1 MFARPLPTAFLAALS
16 GLAGLAP
23 AQNPFVKALPAGT
36 IGYVSM
42 PDVRA
47 SLAELRSMPVGKMWQ
62 EQEVQDFVADA
73 MNTVEA
79 MWEQGMADARDQSE
93 AGMLPFD
100 PDEMVKMR
108 VDGMSVA
115 LTQFG
120 LTTPEGGGQPMP
132 KVGFVVHVRFGDS
145 APIWKNV
152 IATGV
157 QMMTLQAGEMMST
170 SVRDVGDVKMTTMQ
184 PSVPGMTD
192 GLEMGFNM
200 AWVGDGLLFGTLA
213 SDVESM
219 LQNLQSGADAGL
231 AATAEWK
238 SGMQRLDT
246 QGTEM
251 EMFVRPGAAIDAF
264 MDAYSV
270 AMDAVSGAPVTGDLE
285 GTWNTELSSVDVA
298 AMERMMDALGARS
311 MGAMSMASTYV
322 DGRAVTTGFLSS
334 PEADRKGLMAMD
346 QTPLDMD
353 FLRWVPKDAV
363 SFSASRVDLQA
374 IYDAFSG
381 ALRAY
386 DEDVAEM
393 MMAQLGQME
402 EMVGLSL
409 EKDLFGAFGSRL
421 VSWSMPMAA
430 FGQAAE
436 QAYVIPVKDPE
447 RFVQAVQTFATMS
460 EGGLSLEKIERRGI
474 TVYQVRLDM
483 DMDLMMGGINPIAS
497 LLPTFGFKDGNLVV
511 AYSTGDVKRAFA
523 RMDREDDPA
532 GDIRSNPG
540 FAKFLNDVPSGATS
554 LAFRDWAAEFEGYY
568 QLGSNLLALIPLDEE
583 IPFDFALL
591 PDSQTLT
598 QHLFPSVSWSTATP
612 EGFAM
617 RAVGPFGMEVMMP
630 VVLGVVSIGAVSAV
644 FENTV
649 PEDFDFEGMP
659 FGGRGR

>member
-1 MFARPLPTAFLAALS
+1 MFARPVSAAILAALS
-16 GLAGLAP
+16 GLAGLAS
-23 AQNPFVKALPAGT
+23 AQNPFVKALPSGT

-42 PDVRA
+42 PDIRT
-47 SLAELRSMPVGKMWQ
+47 SMDELRTMPIGKMWQ

-73 MNTVEA
+73 MRTVEA
-79 MWEQGMADARDQSE
+79 MWEQGMTDARAQFE

-108 VDGMSVA
+108 VDGMSMA

-120 LTTPEGGGQPMP
+120 FTVPEGGGEPMP
-132 KVGFVVHVRFGDS
+132 KFGLVAHVRFGDS

-157 QMMTLQAGEMMST
+157 QMMTLQAGEMMS
-170 SVRDVGDVKMTTMQ
+170 SDVRDVAGVKMTTMK

-192 GLEMGFNM
+192 GLEMGLNM
-200 AWVGDGLLFGTLA
+200 AWVGDGLLIGTLT

-219 LQNLQSGADAGL
+219 LQNLQSGADQGL
-231 AATAEWK
+231 ASTAEWK
-238 SGMQRLDT
+238 SSVQRLDT

-251 EMFVRPGAAIDAF
+251 EMFVRPGAA
-264 MDAYSV
+264 
-270 AMDAVSGAPVTGDLE
+270 MDAVMDIMSMASDLGEAPPEMDVT
-285 GTWNTELSSVDVA
+285 
-298 AMERMMDALGARS
+298 AMERAMDALGLRS
-311 MGAMSMASTYV
+311 MGPISMTSTYA
-322 DGRAVTTGFLSS
+322 DGRAVTTGFVSA
-334 PEADRKGLMAMD
+334 PEDSRKGLMAMG
-346 QTPLDMD
+346 QEPLDMD

-363 SFSASRVDLQA
+363 SFSASRVDLES
-374 IYDAFSG
+374 IYDALTGS
-381 ALRAY
+381 LRAY
-386 DEDVAEM
+386 DEGVADM
-393 MMAQLGQME
+393 MMTQLGQME

-409 EKDLFGAFGSRL
+409 EKDLFGAFGTQL

-436 QAYVIPVKDPE
+436 QAYVIPVRDPE
-447 RFVQAVQTFATMS
+447 RFVQMVQTVATMS
-460 EGGLSLEKIERRGI
+460 EGTFSLEKIERRGI
-474 TVYQVRLDM
+474 TVYQVRVDL

-497 LLPTFGFKDGNLVV
+497 LLPTFGFKDGYLVV

-523 RMDREDDPA
+523 RMDREDDPE

-540 FAKFLNDVPSGATS
+540 FAQFLGEVPTGATS
-554 LAFRDWAAEFEGYY
+554 LAYRDWAAEFEGYY

-598 QHLFPSVSWSTATP
+598 QHLFPSVSWSTTTP

-617 RAVGPFGMEVMMP
+617 RSVSPFGMEVMMP
-630 VVLGVVSIGAVSAV
+630 ALMGVVSIGAVSIA
-644 FENTV
+644 FENQV
-649 PEDFDFEGMP
+649 PADFDSMP
-659 FGGRGR
+659 FGGKGR

>member
-1 MFARPLPTAFLAALS
+1 MFARQASSALLLALS

-47 SLAELRSMPVGKMWQ
+47 SLAELRTMPVGKMWQ

-73 MNTVEA
+73 MSTVEA
-79 MWEQGMADARDQSE
+79 MWEQGMADARDQFE

-108 VDGMSVA
+108 VDGLSMA
-115 LTQFG
+115 LTEFG
-120 LTTPEGGGQPMP
+120 FSDTFAGTPMP
-132 KVGFVVHVRFGDS
+132 RVGLVVHVRFGDS

-170 SVRDVGDVKMTTMQ
+170 SVRDVAGAKLTTMK

-192 GLEMGFNM
+192 GLEMGFHM
-200 AWVGDGLLFGTLA
+200 AWVGDGLLFGTLE

-219 LQNLQSGADAGL
+219 LTNLASGADAGL
-231 AATAEWK
+231 ASTADWK
-238 SGMQRLDT
+238 SAVQRLDT

-251 EMFVRPGAAIDAF
+251 EMFVRPGAAL
-264 MDAYSV
+264 
-270 AMDAVSGAPVTGDLE
+270 DAVMDIVSLASEQGEAPPEMDIE
-285 GTWNTELSSVDVA
+285 
-298 AMERMMDALGARS
+298 MIERAMDALGVRS
-311 MGAMSMASTYV
+311 MGPMSMASTYV
-322 DGRAVTTGFLSS
+322 DGRAVTTSFLSS
-334 PEADRKGLMAMD
+334 PEASRKGLMAMG
-346 QTPLDMD
+346 QEPLDMD

-374 IYDAFSG
+374 VYDSLTG
-381 ALRAY
+381 ALRAA
-386 DEDVAEM
+386 DEGLADM

-409 EKDLFGAFGSRL
+409 QKDLFGAFGTQL
-421 VSWSMPMAA
+421 VTWSMPMAA

-436 QAYVIPVKDPE
+436 QAYVIPVRDPE
-447 RFVQAVQTFATMS
+447 RFVQAVQTIATMS
-460 EGGLSLEKIERRGI
+460 EGTFSLEKIERRGI
-474 TVYQVRLDM
+474 TVYQVRVDM
-483 DMDLMMGGINPIAS
+483 EMDLMMGGINPIAS
-497 LLPTFGFKDGNLVV
+497 LLPTFGFKDGYLVV

-532 GDIRSNPG
+532 GDIRGNPG
-540 FAKFLNDVPSGATS
+540 FAEFLADVPSGATS
-554 LAFRDWAAEFEGYY
+554 LSFRDWPAEFEGYY
-568 QLGSNLLALIPLDEE
+568 QLATNLLALVPLDEE
-583 IPFDFALL
+583 IPVDFALM

-598 QHLFPSVSWSTATP
+598 QHLFPSVSWSTTTP
-612 EGFAM
+612 EGFAT
-617 RAVGPFGMEVMMP
+617 RSVSPFGMEVMMP
-630 VVLGVVSIGAVSAV
+630 LAMLGVTAGAVSMV
-644 FENTV
+644 FENQDV
-649 PEDFDFEGMP
+649 DFDTMP

>member
-1 MFARPLPTAFLAALS
+1 MFARQASSALLLALS

-47 SLAELRSMPVGKMWQ
+47 SLAELRSMPIGKMWR

-73 MNTVEA
+73 MSTVEA
-79 MWEQGMADARDQSE
+79 MWEEGMSEARAQFE

-108 VDGMSVA
+108 IDGLSMA

-120 LTTPEGGGQPMP
+120 MSAPEGGGQPMP
-132 KVGFVVHVRFGDS
+132 KFGMVVHVQFGDS

-192 GLEMGFNM
+192 GLEMGINM

-213 SDVESM
+213 SDVEAM

-238 SGMQRLDT
+238 SAMQRLDT

-251 EMFVRPGAAIDAF
+251 EMFVRPGAAIDAV
-264 MDAYSV
+264 MDV
-270 AMDAVSGAPVTGDLE
+270 ASMWMELGPAGPTTGDE
-285 GTWNTELSSVDVA
+285 GGTWSSQASSVDLA
-298 AMERMMDALGARS
+298 AMERAMDAIGLRS

-322 DGRAVTTGFLSS
+322 DGRAVTTAFVSS
-334 PEADRKGLMAMD
+334 PEAGRKGLMAMD

-363 SFSASRVDLQA
+363 SFSASRVDLQT
-374 IYDAFSG
+374 IYDSLTD

-386 DEDVAEM
+386 DENVAEM

-409 EKDLFGAFGSRL
+409 EGDLFGAFGTQL
-421 VSWSMPMAA
+421 VTWSMPMAA

-436 QAYVIPVKDPE
+436 QAYVIPVRDPE
-447 RFVQAVQTFATMS
+447 RFVQTVQTFATMS
-460 EGGLSLEKIERRGI
+460 EGLFSVEKIERRGI
-474 TVYQVRLDM
+474 TVYQVRVDM
-483 DMDLMMGGINPIAS
+483 EMDLMMGGINPIAS
-497 LLPTFGFKDGNLVV
+497 LLPTFGFKDGYLVV

-540 FAKFLNDVPSGATS
+540 FAKFLGDVPSGASS

-612 EGFAM
+612 EGFAT
-617 RAVGPFGMEVMMP
+617 RSVSPFGMEVIMP
-630 VVLGVVSIGAVSAV
+630 AFLGGVSIGFVSAM
-644 FENTV
+644 FENRD
-649 PEDFDFEGMP
+649 PADFDFEGMP

>member
-1 MFARPLPTAFLAALS
+1 MFARPVSTAFLVALS
-16 GLAGLAP
+16 GLAGFAP
-23 AQNPFVKALPAGT
+23 AQNPFVKALPPGT

-42 PDVRA
+42 PDIRT
-47 SLAELRSMPVGKMWQ
+47 SMAELRTMPIGKMWQ

-73 MNTVEA
+73 MSTVEA
-79 MWEQGMADARDQSE
+79 MWEQGMTDARAQFE

-108 VDGMSVA
+108 VDGMSMA

-120 LTTPEGGGQPMP
+120 FTVPEGGGQPMP
-132 KVGFVVHVRFGDS
+132 KFGFVGHVRFGDS

-152 IATGV
+152 VATGV

-170 SVRDVGDVKMTTMQ
+170 SVRDVAGVKMTTMQ

-213 SDVESM
+213 SDIESM
-219 LQNLQSGADAGL
+219 LQNLQSDAEGGL
-231 AATAEWK
+231 ASTAEWQ
-238 SGMQRLDT
+238 SSVQRLGA

-251 EMFVRPGAAIDAF
+251 EMFLRPGAAMDAF
-264 MDAYSV
+264 MDVASMASDIAEQMGEAAPEMDIA
-270 AMDAVSGAPVTGDLE
+270 AMDRAM
-285 GTWNTELSSVDVA
+285 DV
-298 AMERMMDALGARS
+298 LGLRS
-311 MGAMSMASTYV
+311 MGPISMASTYV
-322 DGRAVTTGFLSS
+322 DGRAVTTTFVTA
-334 PEADRKGLMAMD
+334 PEGERKGLMAMGEE
-346 QTPLDMD
+346 PLDMD

-363 SFSASRVDLQA
+363 SFSASRVDLES
-374 IYDAFSG
+374 IYDALTG

-386 DEDVAEM
+386 DEGVADM

-409 EKDLFGAFGSRL
+409 EKDLFGAFGTQL

-436 QAYVIPVKDPE
+436 QAYVIPVRDPA
-447 RFVQAVQTFATMS
+447 RFVEAVQTIAMMS
-460 EGGLSLEKIERRGI
+460 EGTFSLEKIERRGI
-474 TVYQVRLDM
+474 TVYQVRVNM
-483 DMDLMMGGINPIAS
+483 DMDLAMGGINPIAS

-540 FAKFLNDVPSGATS
+540 FAQFLGEVPTGATS
-554 LAFRDWAAEFEGYY
+554 LAYRDWAAEFEGYY

-598 QHLFPSVSWSTATP
+598 QHLFPSVSWSTTTP

-617 RAVGPFGMEVMMP
+617 RSVSPFGMEVMMP
-630 VVLGVVSIGAVSAV
+630 ALLGVASLGVVSAL
-644 FENTV
+644 FENQD
-649 PEDFDFEGMP
+649 PAEFDFDSMP
-659 FGGRGR
+659 FGGKGR